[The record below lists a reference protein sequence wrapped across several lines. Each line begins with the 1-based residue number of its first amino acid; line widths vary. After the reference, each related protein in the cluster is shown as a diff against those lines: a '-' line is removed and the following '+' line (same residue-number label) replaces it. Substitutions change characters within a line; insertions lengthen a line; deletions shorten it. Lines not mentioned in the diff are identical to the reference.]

1 MVAKLPSNEKK
12 GESASLLSSS
22 TAYASKLLRSW
33 ITKVLQSGPIPQH
46 IAFIM
51 DGNRRFASSLKKS
64 STAGHEYG
72 YLKVRKWVES
82 HAAATLWNPKCPP

>member
-1 MVAKLPSNEKK
+1 MVAKLPNNKK
-12 GESASLLSSS
+12 AESVSLLASS

-51 DGNRRFASSLKKS
+51 DGNRRFATSLKKS

-82 HAAATLWNPKCPP
+82 HAAAQLRIPKCLK